1 MALEKAVEAL
11 DGVGCSGDSCPINVT
26 IVGGNCYIRTA
37 PNTDGKIVGVAHKGD
52 KLPYGGTV
60 SDSGWPMVEHNG
72 QNAWVSGKY
81 AKLTD

>member
-1 MALEKAVEAL
+1 MEAL

-52 KLPYGGTV
+52 KLP
-60 SDSGWPMVEHNG
+60 
-72 QNAWVSGKY
+72 
-81 AKLTD
+81 